1 MQIKFRCQ
9 YCQQLLGISK
19 SRAGA
24 RVDCPGC
31 GRTINVP
38 GDATSV
44 AQPQVDESATDR
56 DNSLDDALASLILL
70 SESGNK
76 SRPKSASS
84 VKSSPPSEQGQESPE
99 SLIPD
104 FDEAAVVIRELANE
118 APNAGSAGPA
128 TRGNTA
134 SFEAA
139 APRTSRGTPIVIT
152 VLLCVVSF
160 AVGGGTME
168 AWLRLSKQESTSSSD
183 SAAQRDQDVLEM
195 LREVD
200 KDAAPREAAAA
211 QNQSSGDHQVIGV
224 VRWVT
229 DAGKPEPD
237 SQALVLLVPRRESA
251 GLRFDGRSLRE
262 PSATI
267 DQKALRSALREF
279 GVTFARTGPDGRFEL
294 ERTSAEKTE
303 LIVVSRHR
311 SRPEGV
317 DVPPAV
323 AEALGQYFD
332 SGLSFVGQLAVATQT
347 LPAMP
352 TSADSETGTSSGST
366 AESIEIT
373 IERN

>member
-128 TRGNTA
+128 RQGNNA

-139 APRTSRGTPIVIT
+139 AQRTSRGISIVIT
-152 VLLCVVSF
+152 VLLCVLSF
-160 AVGGGTME
+160 AMGGGALE
-168 AWLRLSKQESTSSSD
+168 AWRRLSKQESTSSSD

-200 KDAAPREAAAA
+200 KDAAAREAAA
-211 QNQSSGDHQVIGV
+211 QNQRPGDHRVTGV